1 MQTTF
6 NKTELIKDIINL
18 QHKCYALKKLQTILQ
33 EHTPEITIHFSC
45 YIDGYDSF
53 KLLQHNIPFN
63 LQQEMLLL
71 ITDSLTYYEQ
81 QINTL
86 RHLLMEHLLNN
97 EIKL

>member
-18 QHKCYALKKLQTILQ
+18 QHKCYDLKKLQKILKDY
-33 EHTPEITIHFSC
+33 TPEITLFFSY
-45 YIDGYDSF
+45 YIEGYDST
-53 KLLQHNIPFN
+53 KLMQKDLPFN

-71 ITDSLTYYEQ
+71 VTDSIDYLQQ

-86 RHLLMEHLLNN
+86 RHLLMEHLLNK

>member
-18 QHKCYALKKLQTILQ
+18 QHKCYDLKKLQTILKDY
-33 EHTPEITIHFSC
+33 TPEITLYFNY
-45 YIDGYDSF
+45 YIDGYDGT
-53 KLLQHNIPFN
+53 KLVQDNLPFN

-71 ITDSLTYYEQ
+71 VTDSIDYYQQ
-81 QINTL
+81 QINSL
-86 RHLLMEHLLNN
+86 KYLLNN